1 MGDEAAQNRV
11 YMHVSLTISF
21 QEHVQIIYLFFNKTA
36 WLGFLGVC
44 GHCHVILINIMQE
57 ENVTLM

>member
-11 YMHVSLTISF
+11 YMHVSFTQSF

-36 WLGFLGVC
+36 WLGFLCVC
-44 GHCHVILINIMQE
+44 GHFHVILINIMQE
-57 ENVTLM
+57 ENLTLV